1 VNTYIAVGR
10 DARGRV
16 VEQPIPA
23 EDRAAALRVVS
34 LMNFQAE
41 SLREPSTGK
50 NNIRES
56 FEELRFLFGR
66 SASRMTFWRI
76 FARKLRA
83 GQPSLEAMQVVV
95 EQNIEAR
102 FRSIL
107 QAMLAQVSSGNV
119 TVASAMERY
128 VPEAFTAG
136 EVALMKMA
144 ENKIPIADAADDIV
158 RELEEQKR
166 HRMDNLTALA
176 PSMVT
181 AVLAVI
187 VGLGLAKSLPQ
198 AYKPIFDTWN
208 ISFPTSLQF
217 LVFVSNLALSW
228 WTLLFLI
235 IAGGPLLFGIRAVF
249 QLPIVRRWWGTIKY
263 GQTFPWMLLLPLGR
277 VWLKRDRASLCRWYA
292 MLLKPG
298 KLNFLDATEIVAKS
312 IESEYLRERL
322 NYIIRQMNTTRPST
336 ADAIRESDAFD
347 EETTSLLCSQLDPKR
362 GPSPLAPTFE
372 KRAEDLRREA
382 DVGYALALP
391 MVQVVGSL
399 PAMAVTFLIAISV
412 LEPTLKLMTNIPL
425 TFGAIQHGPPR

>member
-1 VNTYIAVGR
+1 VKTYVAVGH

-16 VEQPIPA
+16 IEQPIPA
-23 EDRAAALRVVS
+23 ESRPAALRVVS

-41 SLREPSTGK
+41 SLREPSANK
-50 NNIRES
+50 NDIRDT
-56 FEELRFLFGR
+56 FEEMRFLFSR

-83 GQPSLEAMQVVV
+83 GQPSLEAMQIVV
-95 EQNIEAR
+95 EQNLEPR

-119 TVASAMERY
+119 TVATAMEGY

-176 PSMVT
+176 PSFVT
-181 AVLAVI
+181 AVLAFI

-198 AYKPIFDTWN
+198 AYKPIFETWN
-208 ISFPTSLQF
+208 ITFPPSLQL
-217 LVFVSNLALSW
+217 LVFISNLALSW
-228 WTLLFLI
+228 WTLLFLFV
-235 IAGGPLLFGIRAVF
+235 AGGPILFGIRSLLQMPF
-249 QLPIVRRWWGTIKY
+249 IRRWWGTVKY
-263 GQTFPWMLLLPLGR
+263 GQSFPWMVLLPLGR

-298 KLNFLDATEIVAKS
+298 KLNFQDATEIVAQS

-322 NYIIRQMNTTRPST
+322 QYIVRQMDATKTSS
-336 ADAIRESDAFD
+336 ADAIRESEAFD

-372 KRAEDLRREA
+372 KRAEDLKREA
-382 DVGYALALP
+382 DVGYAVALP
-391 MVQVVGSL
+391 MVQIIGSL
-399 PAMAVTFLIAISV
+399 PAMAVTFLIGISV

-425 TFGAIQHGPPR
+425 TFGAINHGPPH